1 MKRSIIVASI
11 TVFILLFAPYVLK
24 AADRGFGL
32 GFILGSPSGVTGKL
46 FLNKSNAVDAGLGVA
61 AGDGFY
67 LYGDYLMHFSGVFPV
82 DNLDVYF
89 GLGPGFHRYEKEHK
103 KDEDDEENR
112 LEARLPVGLEYFI
125 DKVPLGI
132 FIEVAPALRVVP
144 DIDFD
149 FRAGIGLRY
158 YF

>member
-1 MKRSIIVASI
+1 MKR
-11 TVFILLFAPYVLK
+11 VFIVISLVFLIPAASVSLK
-24 AADRGFGL
+24 AAEREFGF
-32 GFILGSPSGVTGKL
+32 GFILGSPSGVTGKY

-67 LYGDYLMHFSGVFPV
+67 LYADYLMHFGGVFPV

-89 GLGPGFHRYEKEHK
+89 GLGPGFHHYEKERK
-103 KDEDDEENR
+103 RDEDEDENR

-132 FIEVAPALRVVP
+132 FVEIAPALRIVP
-144 DIDFD
+144 DIDFEI
-149 FRAGIGLRY
+149 RGGIGLRY

>member
-1 MKRSIIVASI
+1 MKRVFTVISLIILILAASGS
-11 TVFILLFAPYVLK
+11 LK
-24 AADRGFGL
+24 AADREFGF

-46 FLNKSNAVDAGLGVA
+46 FLNKSSAVDAGLGVA

-67 LYGDYLMHFSGVFPV
+67 LYADYLMHFGGVFPV

-103 KDEDDEENR
+103 RNEDEEENR

-125 DKVPLGI
+125 DKVPLGVFVEI
-132 FIEVAPALRVVP
+132 APALRVLP

-149 FRAGIGLRY
+149 FRGGIGLRY

>member
-1 MKRSIIVASI
+1 MKRVFTVISLIVLILAASG
-11 TVFILLFAPYVLK
+11 ALK
-24 AADRGFGL
+24 AAERKFGV

-46 FLNKSNAVDAGLGVA
+46 FLNKSSAVDAGLGVA

-67 LYGDYLMHFSGVFPV
+67 LYADYLMHFGGVFPV

-89 GLGPGFHRYEKEHK
+89 GLGPGYHHYEKEHK
-103 KDEDDEENR
+103 RNEDEEENR

-125 DKVPLGI
+125 DKVPLGVFLEI
-132 FIEVAPALRVVP
+132 APALRIVP

-149 FRAGIGLRY
+149 FRGGIGLRY